1 MINSKNQVSFNRRQF
16 LKAVTAA
23 TATYAMSPLLSGCGG
38 GSRRPD
44 TMKIGVLLP
53 FSDIYAVLGESIT
66 EGMKM
71 YFDQVGNEAGGRKI
85 EMIIEDTE
93 IKPDVAQQ
101 KARKLIEQDEVD
113 FVTGVVSS
121 GVLISLRDYLI
132 ETKKLL
138 ICSNAGANELSR
150 QLKTPYIWRTSFTNW
165 MMHWPIGGWAA
176 KNVGQKAYITAPDY
190 AAGENAIS
198 AFTNNFEANGGQ
210 IVGVQRTPFPN
221 MGDPAPFI
229 AELAQAAPDLIYAWY
244 SGSSAVTFVKA
255 YHEFGLSNKIPLVT
269 SGFTVGEDVRPA
281 EGDAALGIRS
291 SLHWTPLLDNEENK
305 AFVDAYQSR
314 TGKQPDVYH
323 VQGYDTARVI
333 VEMLNTVEGDTTNV
347 DKLIEVLAGIGFAS
361 PRGPFALDAHSQAP
375 RQNMY
380 LFEVREVEGSLQN
393 VVLGSLGEIVD
404 PGDDSK
410 G

>member
-1 MINSKNQVSFNRRQF
+1 MATKNELQFTRRQF
-16 LKAVTAA
+16 LKATGATAA
-23 TATYAMSPLLSGCGG
+23 LWAATPLLSGCGG
-38 GSRRPD
+38 GSTPD
-44 TMKIGVLLP
+44 VIKIGVLLP

-66 EGMKM
+66 EGTKM
-71 YFDQVGNEAGGRKI
+71 YLDEIGNEAGGRKL
-85 EMIIEDTE
+85 ELIIEDTE

-121 GVLISLRDYLI
+121 GVLIGLRDYLI

-150 QLKTPYIWRTSFTNW
+150 GLKTPYIWRTSFTNW
-165 MMHWPIGGWAA
+165 MQHWPIGAWAA
-176 KNVGQKAYITAPDY
+176 ENVGKRVYITVPDY
-190 AAGENAIS
+190 AAGENALS
-198 AFTNNFEANGGQ
+198 AFTNNFEAAGGTV
-210 IVGVQRTPFPN
+210 IGVQRTPFPN

-229 AELAQAAPDLIYAWY
+229 AELAEAEPDLVYAWY

-255 YHEFGLSNKIPLVT
+255 YHDFGLSGNLPLVT

-281 EGDAALGIRS
+281 QGEAALGIHN
-291 SLHWTPLLDNEENK
+291 SLHWAPLLDNEENK
-305 AFVDAYQSR
+305 RFQQAYQER
-314 TGKQPDVYH
+314 TGRDADVYV
-323 VQGYDTARVI
+323 VQGYDTGRVI
-333 VEMLNTVEGDTTNV
+333 VEMLNTVQGDTTNV
-347 DKLIEVLAGIGFAS
+347 DKMIEVLGGISFKS
-361 PRGPFALDAHSQAP
+361 PRGPFALDTNSQAP

-380 LFEVREVEGSLQN
+380 LLQVQEVDGALQN
-393 VVLGSLGEIVD
+393 AVLGSLGEIVD